1 MGNGE
6 LTQPTKKRV
15 TIRQTS
21 DSYRKE
27 EARET
32 NPSHARAGVIML
44 PSNKNLIPQ
53 IQLNGILCKSRR
65 RRSKSS
71 SQRISKTK
79 KKRRKTTTLQLG

>member
-15 TIRQTS
+15 TIRETS

-27 EARET
+27 GARET

-44 PSNKNLIPQ
+44 PSNKNLILP

-65 RRSKSS
+65 RRSNSS
-71 SQRISKTK
+71 RQYNSKTK
-79 KKRRKTTTLQLG
+79 KKRRRMMILQLG